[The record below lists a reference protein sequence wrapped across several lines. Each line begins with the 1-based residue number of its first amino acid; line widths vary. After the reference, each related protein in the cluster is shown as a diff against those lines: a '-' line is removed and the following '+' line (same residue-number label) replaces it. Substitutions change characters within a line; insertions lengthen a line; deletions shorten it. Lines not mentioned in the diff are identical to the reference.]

1 MRNVSTTSH
10 WFTFPVLKIAHNVGW
25 KPTFSFENCFCW

>member
-10 WFTFPVLKIAHNVGW
+10 WFTFPVLKIAHNVG
-25 KPTFSFENCFCW
+25 